1 MGGQGPE
8 NPPQAATDGTGG
20 RASAGVQGS
29 GGATGAAG
37 ARPGVHSAGPGAPA
51 ANAGPAEVR
60 AAAKAKAAALAAAK
74 AAAARGGARAAAAD
88 AGREAPAA
96 PPLSPAL
103 QAFAAEVQAAV
114 AGLEPDPLTLGLPAY
129 RVARERLLEVC
140 VALRAAPSPGLDY
153 LTCLTGVDYPEHIDL
168 VYHVYSIARP
178 GLGLVLKAAAPKVPG
193 GASGGGDGGE
203 DLPWLPS
210 VTGVWPGA
218 EWHERE
224 VFDLLGVRFEGHPD
238 LRRILTPEGFSGGYP
253 LRKDYV
259 DRREQR
265 ARKVRVR

>member
-1 MGGQGPE
+1 MGDEGPQG
-8 NPPQAATDGTGG
+8 
-20 RASAGVQGS
+20 
-29 GGATGAAG
+29 
-37 ARPGVHSAGPGAPA
+37 SAGPRKGVPEGGNGSSVDAGGGRSSSSSDPRA
-51 ANAGPAEVR
+51 AR
-60 AAAKAKAAALAAAK
+60 IAAAKATALAAA
-74 AAAARGGARAAAAD
+74 APLPVLGAGVR
-88 AGREAPAA
+88 PAA
-96 PPLSPAL
+96 GAGSPTPPLSSDL

-114 AGLEPDPLTLGLPAY
+114 SGLEPDALTVGLPAW

-140 VALRAAPSPGLDY
+140 RSLRQTPRPGLDY
-153 LTCLTGVDYPEHIDL
+153 LTCLTGVDYPERVDV
-168 VYHVYSIARP
+168 VYHIFSIVRP
-178 GLGLVLKAAAPKVPG
+178 GLGLVLKVAAPKMPQAD
-193 GASGGGDGGE
+193 ASE
-203 DLPWLPS
+203 AERITDLPWLPS

-265 ARKVRVR
+265 ARKIRVR